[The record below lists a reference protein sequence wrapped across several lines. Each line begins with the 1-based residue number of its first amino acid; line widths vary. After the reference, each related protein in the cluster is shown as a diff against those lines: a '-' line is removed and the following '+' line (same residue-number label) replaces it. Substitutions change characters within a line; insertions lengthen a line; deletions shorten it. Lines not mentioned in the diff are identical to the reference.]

1 MIKINQGQM
10 LKDYLSTSHI
20 YFWQCVSCTTTLI
33 IKPFQFFF
41 KKAVLSDFIKALW
54 SILLTIAILIQ

>member
-10 LKDYLSTSHI
+10 LKDHLSTSHI
-20 YFWQCVSCTTTLI
+20 YFWQCVSCTATLI

-41 KKAVLSDFIKALW
+41 VRTQFYQTLLKLSGAFNLQ
-54 SILLTIAILIQ
+54 LLY